1 MTRRTYDAQKNVGPQ
16 TSEYNLQLGGSQ
28 GESSVNI
35 AVYGSG
41 AVGGYFGARLAEG
54 GHDVTFIARGKHLAA
69 IRATGL
75 RVSSPKGD
83 VVITPATVTD
93 EPTTVGV
100 VDIVLVGVK
109 AGQVS
114 EIAPT
119 LASMVGPDTVVV
131 PLQNG
136 IEAAT
141 ELAAGVGAAHVIGGL
156 CRVVT
161 SLTEPGHITHA
172 ALDPTVVIGELD
184 GSSSDRILRVR
195 DALEQAGVTVETP
208 DDIRVALWEKF
219 LLIAP
224 WGGLGGLTRVTLDV
238 LCHTPETRQLL
249 EQAMAEVAALAAA
262 HDVRLPSDVAVK
274 TASYLAGLPPGGT
287 ASMQRDLI
295 EGRPSELDAQTG
307 SIVRLGRA
315 THVDTPVNSFIYDC
329 LKPGE
334 RFARGER
341 S

>member
-1 MTRRTYDAQKNVGPQ
+1 MK
-16 TSEYNLQLGGSQ
+16 
-28 GESSVNI
+28 I
-35 AVYGSG
+35 AVYGAG
-41 AVGGYFGARLAEG
+41 AVGGYFGARLAQAG
-54 GHDVTFIARGKHLAA
+54 QDVTFIARGKHLEA
-69 IRATGL
+69 IRSNGL
-75 RVSSPKGD
+75 RVSSPKGN
-83 VVITPATVTD
+83 VVIQPATVSD
-93 EPTTVGV
+93 EPTSVGV

-114 EIAPT
+114 EIAPA
-119 LASMVGPDTVVV
+119 LVSMVGPDTVIV

-141 ELAAGVGAAHVIGGL
+141 DLAAHVGPAPVIGGL
-156 CRVVT
+156 CRVVA
-161 SLTEPGHITHA
+161 SLTDPGHITHG

-262 HDVRLPSDVAVK
+262 HDVPTPFGRRRQDRVVSLRA
-274 TASYLAGLPPGGT
+274 PPG
-287 ASMQRDLI
+287 RN
-295 EGRPSELDAQTG
+295 RVDATG
-307 SIVRLGRA
+307 PHGGA
-315 THVDTPVNSFIYDC
+315 TF
-329 LKPGE
+329 
-334 RFARGER
+334 
-341 S
+341 